1 MKILKSLKTLGN
13 TRVFW
18 IILGIVAIGIVLFS
32 HFVIQEFLLI
42 PPCEQC
48 VYIRYAFVVLM
59 LGCFIVALEPRSWI
73 FKSIGVIVILYALV
87 RGIVAA
93 RTLNAI
99 HIALKEGI
107 VFGLKGCSLEPQFDF
122 NLPLD
127 TWIPQL
133 FRPLGFCGY
142 DMPYVN
148 MELSPFR
155 EWFIALYA
163 EGWYVIPSL
172 ELGSMAQCALIIFV
186 LYGLVLS
193 VLMVANVFRRNVN
206 NVT

>member
-13 TRVFW
+13 TCVFW

-93 RTLNAI
+93 RTLNTI

-193 VLMVANVFRRNVN
+193 VLMVANVFR
-206 NVT
+206 

>member
-48 VYIRYAFVVLM
+48 VYIRYAFMVLM
-59 LGCFIVALEPRSWI
+59 LGCFIAALEPRSWI

-93 RTLNAI
+93 RTLNTI

-193 VLMVANVFRRNVN
+193 VLMVANVFR
-206 NVT
+206 

>member
-18 IILGIVAIGIVLFS
+18 IILGIIAIGIVLFS

-93 RTLNAI
+93 RTLNTI

-193 VLMVANVFRRNVN
+193 VLMVANVFR
-206 NVT
+206 

>member
-93 RTLNAI
+93 RTLNTI

-172 ELGSMAQCALIIFV
+172 ELGSMAQCVLIIFV

-193 VLMVANVFRRNVN
+193 VLMVANVFR
-206 NVT
+206 

>member
-13 TRVFW
+13 TRVFG

-93 RTLNAI
+93 RTLNTI

-107 VFGLKGCSLEPQFDF
+107 VFGLKGCSLAPQFDF

-193 VLMVANVFRRNVN
+193 VLMVANVFR
-206 NVT
+206 

>member
-1 MKILKSLKTLGN
+1 MKILKLLKTLGN

-32 HFVIQEFLLI
+32 HFVIQDFLLI

-93 RTLNAI
+93 RTLNTI

-193 VLMVANVFRRNVN
+193 VLMVANVFR
-206 NVT
+206 

>member
-73 FKSIGVIVILYALV
+73 LKSIGVIVILYALV

-93 RTLNAI
+93 RTLNTI

-193 VLMVANVFRRNVN
+193 VLMVANVFR
-206 NVT
+206 

>member
-93 RTLNAI
+93 RTLNTI

-193 VLMVANVFRRNVN
+193 VLMVANVFH
-206 NVT
+206 

>member
-42 PPCEQC
+42 LPCEQC

-93 RTLNAI
+93 RTLNTI

-193 VLMVANVFRRNVN
+193 VLMVANVFR
-206 NVT
+206 

>member
-93 RTLNAI
+93 RTLNTI

-193 VLMVANVFRRNVN
+193 VLMVANVFR
-206 NVT
+206 

>member
-93 RTLNAI
+93 RTLNTI

-148 MELSPFR
+148 MELSLFR

-193 VLMVANVFRRNVN
+193 VLMVANVFR
-206 NVT
+206 

>member
-1 MKILKSLKTLGN
+1 MKLLKSLKTLGN
-13 TRVFW
+13 MRVFW

-48 VYIRYAFVVLM
+48 VYIRYAFVVLA
-59 LGCFIVALEPRSWI
+59 LGCFMVTLEPRSWI
-73 FKSIGVIVILYALV
+73 FKGIGVIVILYALV

-93 RTLNAI
+93 RTLNTI

-107 VFGLKGCSLEPQFDF
+107 GFGLKGCALEPQFDF

-142 DMPYVN
+142 DMPYVTI
-148 MELSPFR
+148 ELSAFR

-172 ELGSMAQCALIIFV
+172 EFGSMAQCALVIFV
-186 LYGLVLS
+186 LYGWILS
-193 VLMVANVFRRNVN
+193 ALIVANVFR
-206 NVT
+206 

>member
-13 TRVFW
+13 TRVLW

-93 RTLNAI
+93 RTLNTI

-193 VLMVANVFRRNVN
+193 VLMVANVFR
-206 NVT
+206 

>member
-1 MKILKSLKTLGN
+1 MKILKLLKTLGN

-93 RTLNAI
+93 RTLNTI

-193 VLMVANVFRRNVN
+193 VLMVANVFR
-206 NVT
+206 

>member
-93 RTLNAI
+93 RTLNTI
-99 HIALKEGI
+99 HITLKEGI

-193 VLMVANVFRRNVN
+193 VLMVANVFR
-206 NVT
+206 

>member
-93 RTLNAI
+93 RTLNTI

-155 EWFIALYA
+155 EWFIALYV

-193 VLMVANVFRRNVN
+193 VLMVANVFR
-206 NVT
+206 